1 MGAASSGGSDNQVS
15 GAEAVASQG
24 KGLKVSTYGSRQI
37 KNVNQQIAEQNR
49 KNQKSRAS
57 LFNRTIGARIASG
70 ITGSKLVQDNNY
82 KRRVAFA
89 KKTGKF
95 KNTDLTSRE
104 FVLSSGFK
112 TQLDALG
119 YADSLRG
126 PEGRPDRDDPPRVEV
141 KNIGGRNVQVE
152 APTEAEV
159 PQSSSTDTTYDAR
172 KTKKKGR
179 RITILQKNL
188 GNFTLSKPTLLGV

>member
-37 KNVNQQIAEQNR
+37 TDVNQQIAEQNR

-57 LFNRTIGARIASG
+57 LVNRTIGARIASG

-104 FVLSSGFK
+104 FVLSKGFR

-119 YADSLRG
+119 YAKTLTG

-159 PQSSSTDTTYDAR
+159 SQSETSSTEYDPR
-172 KTKKKGR
+172 KTKRRGR
-179 RITILQKNL
+179 RMTILAKNA

>member
-1 MGAASSGGSDNQVS
+1 MGAASSGGSDDQVS
-15 GAEAVASQG
+15 GAEAVTIG
-24 KGLKVSTYGSRQI
+24 GTTYGSR
-37 KNVNQQIAEQNR
+37 KTKDVNKQIAEQNR
-49 KNQKSRAS
+49 KNQRSRSSIFSRS
-57 LFNRTIGARIASG
+57 LAATVASG
-70 ITGSKLVQDNNY
+70 ITNSKFVRDNNY

-126 PEGRPDRDDPPRVEV
+126 PEGRPDRDDPPRVIT
-141 KNIGGRNVQVE
+141 KNIGGTNVQME

-159 PQSSSTDTTYDAR
+159 SQSSSTDTTYDAR

>member
-15 GAEAVASQG
+15 GAEAVTIG
-24 KGLKVSTYGSRQI
+24 GTTYGSR
-37 KNVNQQIAEQNR
+37 KTKTVNQQIAEQNK
-49 KNQKSRAS
+49 KNRKSRSS
-57 LFNRTIGARIASG
+57 LFDRTIGARIASG
-70 ITGSKLVQDNNY
+70 ITGSKFVQDNNY

-104 FVLSSGFK
+104 FVLSKGFK

-119 YADSLRG
+119 YAKSLRET
-126 PEGRPDRDDPPRVEV
+126 EGKTDNDATPRVIK
-141 KNIGGRNVQVE
+141 KNISGIKVQMK

-159 PQSSSTDTTYDAR
+159 SQSSSTDTTYDAR

-179 RITILQKNL
+179 RMFVVSKNA
-188 GNFTLSKPTLLGV
+188 GNFTLSKPILLGV

>member
-1 MGAASSGGSDNQVS
+1 MGAASSGGSDDQVS
-15 GAEAVASQG
+15 GAEAVKIG
-24 KGLKVSTYGSRQI
+24 GTTYGSRQI
-37 KNVNQQIAEQNR
+37 KDVNKKIAEQNK
-49 KNQKSRAS
+49 KNRKSRS
-57 LFNRTIGARIASG
+57 GLFDRSIGVTIASG
-70 ITGSKLVQDNNY
+70 ITNSKFVRDNNY

-104 FVLSSGFK
+104 FVLSKGFR

-119 YADSLRG
+119 YAKTLTG
-126 PEGRPDRDDPPRVEV
+126 PTGRPDKDTPTVIT
-141 KNIGGRNVQVE
+141 KNIGGTNVQME

-159 PQSSSTDTTYDAR
+159 SQSSSTDTTYDAR

-179 RITILQKNL
+179 RIFVVSKNA
-188 GNFTLSKPTLLGV
+188 GNFTLSKPILLGV

>member
-1 MGAASSGGSDNQVS
+1 MGAASSGGSDDQVS
-15 GAEAVASQG
+15 GAEAVTIG
-24 KGLKVSTYGSRQI
+24 GTTYGSR
-37 KNVNQQIAEQNR
+37 KTKDVNKQIAEQNR
-49 KNQKSRAS
+49 KNQRSRSSIFSRS
-57 LFNRTIGARIASG
+57 LAATVASG
-70 ITGSKLVQDNNY
+70 ITNSKFVRDNNY

-119 YADSLRG
+119 YAETLTG
-126 PEGRPDRDDPPRVEV
+126 PEGRPDRDDPPRVIT
-141 KNIGGRNVQVE
+141 KNIGGTNVQME

-159 PQSSSTDTTYDAR
+159 SQSSSTDTTYDAR

>member
-1 MGAASSGGSDNQVS
+1 MGAASSGGSDDQVS
-15 GAEAVASQG
+15 GAEAVTIG
-24 KGLKVSTYGSRQI
+24 GTTYGSR
-37 KNVNQQIAEQNR
+37 KTKTVNQQIAEQNR
-49 KNQKSRAS
+49 KNRKSRAS
-57 LFNRTIGARIASG
+57 LFDRTIGARIASG

-159 PQSSSTDTTYDAR
+159 SQSSSTDTTYDAR

>member
-1 MGAASSGGSDNQVS
+1 MGAASSGGSDDQVS
-15 GAEAVASQG
+15 GAEAVTIG
-24 KGLKVSTYGSRQI
+24 GTTYGSR
-37 KNVNQQIAEQNR
+37 KTKDVNKQIAEQNR

-104 FVLSSGFK
+104 FVLSSGFR

-119 YADSLRG
+119 YAKTLTG

-159 PQSSSTDTTYDAR
+159 SQSSSTDTTYDAR

>member
-15 GAEAVASQG
+15 GAEAVTTGGA
-24 KGLKVSTYGSRQI
+24 TYSSR
-37 KNVNQQIAEQNR
+37 KTKTVNQQIAEQNKKNR
-49 KNQKSRAS
+49 KKRGSIFDKSIAA
-57 LFNRTIGARIASG
+57 TVASG
-70 ITGSKLVQDNNY
+70 ITNSKFVRDNNY

-104 FVLSSGFK
+104 FVLSKGFK

-119 YADSLRG
+119 YAKSLRG
-126 PEGRPDRDDPPRVEV
+126 PEGRPDNDAPPRVIT
-141 KNIGGRNVQVE
+141 KNIGGTNVQME

-159 PQSSSTDTTYDAR
+159 SQSSSTDTTYDAR

-179 RITILQKNL
+179 RMFVVSKNA
-188 GNFTLSKPTLLGV
+188 GNFTLSKPILLGV

>member
-1 MGAASSGGSDNQVS
+1 MGAASSGGSDDQVS
-15 GAEAVASQG
+15 GAEAVTIG
-24 KGLKVSTYGSRQI
+24 GTTYGSRQ
-37 KNVNQQIAEQNR
+37 KKTVNQKIAEQNR
-49 KNQKSRAS
+49 KNQRSRSSIFSRS
-57 LFNRTIGARIASG
+57 LAATVASG
-70 ITGSKLVQDNNY
+70 ITNSKFVRDNNY

-104 FVLSSGFK
+104 FVLSKGFR

-119 YADSLRG
+119 YAKTLTG

-159 PQSSSTDTTYDAR
+159 SQSSSTDTTYDAR

>member
-37 KNVNQQIAEQNR
+37 TDVNQQIAEQNR

-95 KNTDLTSRE
+95 KNTPLTRE

-112 TQLDALG
+112 MKPIIS
-119 YADSLRG
+119 SLCML
-126 PEGRPDRDDPPRVEV
+126 
-141 KNIGGRNVQVE
+141 I
-152 APTEAEV
+152 
-159 PQSSSTDTTYDAR
+159 
-172 KTKKKGR
+172 
-179 RITILQKNL
+179 
-188 GNFTLSKPTLLGV
+188 

>member
-1 MGAASSGGSDNQVS
+1 MGAASSGGSDDQVS
-15 GAEAVASQG
+15 GAEAVTIG
-24 KGLKVSTYGSRQI
+24 GTTYGSR
-37 KNVNQQIAEQNR
+37 KTKDVNKQIAEQNR
-49 KNQKSRAS
+49 KNQRSRSSIFSRS
-57 LFNRTIGARIASG
+57 LAATVASG
-70 ITGSKLVQDNNY
+70 ITNSKFVRDNNY

-104 FVLSSGFK
+104 FVLSKGFR

-119 YADSLRG
+119 YAKTLTG

-159 PQSSSTDTTYDAR
+159 SQSSSTDTTYDAR

>member
-1 MGAASSGGSDNQVS
+1 MGAASSGGSDDQVS
-15 GAEAVASQG
+15 GAEAVTIG
-24 KGLKVSTYGSRQI
+24 GTTYGSR
-37 KNVNQQIAEQNR
+37 KTKTVNQKIAEQNR
-49 KNQKSRAS
+49 KNQRSRSSIFSRS
-57 LFNRTIGARIASG
+57 LAATVASG
-70 ITGSKLVQDNNY
+70 ITNSKFVRDNNY

-104 FVLSSGFK
+104 FVLSKGFR

-119 YADSLRG
+119 YAKTLTG
-126 PEGRPDRDDPPRVEV
+126 PEGRPDRDDPPRVIT
-141 KNIGGRNVQVE
+141 KNIGGTNVQME

-159 PQSSSTDTTYDAR
+159 SQSSSTDTTYDAR

>member
-15 GAEAVASQG
+15 GAEAVATG
-24 KGLKVSTYGSRQI
+24 GTTYSSR
-37 KNVNQQIAEQNR
+37 KTKTVNQQIAEQNR
-49 KNQKSRAS
+49 KNRKSRSS
-57 LFNRTIGARIASG
+57 LFDRTIGARIASG
-70 ITGSKLVQDNNY
+70 ITGSKFVQDNNY

-119 YADSLRG
+119 YAKSLRG
-126 PEGRPDRDDPPRVEV
+126 PEGRPDDVGPRVEV

-159 PQSSSTDTTYDAR
+159 SQSETTSTEYDPR
-172 KTKKKGR
+172 KTKRRGR
-179 RITILQKNL
+179 RMTILSRNL
-188 GNFTLSKPTLLGV
+188 GNFTLSKPTLLGS

>member
-15 GAEAVASQG
+15 GAEAVTIG
-24 KGLKVSTYGSRQI
+24 GTTYGSR
-37 KNVNQQIAEQNR
+37 KTKTVNQQIAEQNK
-49 KNQKSRAS
+49 KNRKSRSS
-57 LFNRTIGARIASG
+57 LFDRTIGARIASG
-70 ITGSKLVQDNNY
+70 ITGSKFVQDNNY

-104 FVLSSGFK
+104 FVLSKGFK

-119 YADSLRG
+119 YAKSLRG
-126 PEGRPDRDDPPRVEV
+126 PEGRPDNDAPPRVIT
-141 KNIGGRNVQVE
+141 KNIGGSNVQME

-159 PQSSSTDTTYDAR
+159 SQSSSTDTTYDAR

-179 RITILQKNL
+179 RMFVVSKNA
-188 GNFTLSKPTLLGV
+188 GNFTLSKPILLGV

>member
-1 MGAASSGGSDNQVS
+1 MGAASSGGSDDQVS
-15 GAEAVASQG
+15 GAEAVTIG
-24 KGLKVSTYGSRQI
+24 GTTYGSR
-37 KNVNQQIAEQNR
+37 KTKDVNKQIAEQNR
-49 KNQKSRAS
+49 KNQRSRSSIFSRS
-57 LFNRTIGARIASG
+57 LAATVASG
-70 ITGSKLVQDNNY
+70 ITNSKFVRDNNY

-104 FVLSSGFK
+104 FVLSSGFR

-119 YADSLRG
+119 YAKTLTG

-159 PQSSSTDTTYDAR
+159 SQSSSTDTTYDAR

>member
-1 MGAASSGGSDNQVS
+1 MGAASSGGSDDQVS
-15 GAEAVASQG
+15 GAEAVTIG
-24 KGLKVSTYGSRQI
+24 GTTYGSR
-37 KNVNQQIAEQNR
+37 KTKDVNKQIAEQNR
-49 KNQKSRAS
+49 KNQRSRSSIFSRS
-57 LFNRTIGARIASG
+57 LAATVASG
-70 ITGSKLVQDNNY
+70 ITNSKFVRDNNY

-104 FVLSSGFK
+104 FVLSKGFR

-119 YADSLRG
+119 YAKTLTG
-126 PEGRPDRDDPPRVEV
+126 PEGRPDRDDPPRVIT
-141 KNIGGRNVQVE
+141 KNIGGTNVQME

-159 PQSSSTDTTYDAR
+159 SQSSSTDTTYDAR

>member
-15 GAEAVASQG
+15 GAEAVTIG
-24 KGLKVSTYGSRQI
+24 GTTYGSR
-37 KNVNQQIAEQNR
+37 KTKTVNQQIAEQNR
-49 KNQKSRAS
+49 KNQRSRAS
-57 LFNRTIGARIASG
+57 LFDRSLAGKIASG
-70 ITGSKLVQDNNY
+70 ITNSKFVRDNNY

-104 FVLSSGFK
+104 FVLSKGFK

-119 YADSLRG
+119 YAKSLRG
-126 PEGRPDRDDPPRVEV
+126 PEGRPDNDAPPRVIT
-141 KNIGGRNVQVE
+141 KNIGGTNVQME

-159 PQSSSTDTTYDAR
+159 SQSSSTDTTYDAR
-172 KTKKKGR
+172 KTKRRGR
-179 RITILQKNL
+179 RMTILTRNA

>member
-24 KGLKVSTYGSRQI
+24 KGLNVSTYGSR
-37 KNVNQQIAEQNR
+37 KTKTVNQQIAEQNR
-49 KNQKSRAS
+49 KNQRSRSSIFSRS
-57 LFNRTIGARIASG
+57 LAATVASG
-70 ITGSKLVQDNNY
+70 ITNSKFVRDNNY

-104 FVLSSGFK
+104 FVLSKGFK

-119 YADSLRG
+119 YAKSLRG
-126 PEGRPDRDDPPRVEV
+126 PEGRPDNDAPPRVIT
-141 KNIGGRNVQVE
+141 KNIGGTNVQME

-159 PQSSSTDTTYDAR
+159 SQSSSTDTTYDAR

-179 RITILQKNL
+179 RMTILSKNL

>member
-1 MGAASSGGSDNQVS
+1 MGAASSGGSDDQVS
-15 GAEAVASQG
+15 GAEAVTIG
-24 KGLKVSTYGSRQI
+24 GTTYGSRQ
-37 KNVNQQIAEQNR
+37 KKTVNQKIAEQNR
-49 KNQKSRAS
+49 KNQRSRSSIFSRS
-57 LFNRTIGARIASG
+57 LAATVASG
-70 ITGSKLVQDNNY
+70 ITNSKFVRDNNY

-104 FVLSSGFK
+104 FVLSKGFR

-119 YADSLRG
+119 YAKTLTG
-126 PEGRPDRDDPPRVEV
+126 PEGRPDRDDPPRVIT
-141 KNIGGRNVQVE
+141 KNIGGTNVQME

-159 PQSSSTDTTYDAR
+159 SQSSSTDTTYDAR

>member
-1 MGAASSGGSDNQVS
+1 MGAASSGGSDDQVS
-15 GAEAVASQG
+15 GAEAVTIG
-24 KGLKVSTYGSRQI
+24 GTTYGSRQ
-37 KNVNQQIAEQNR
+37 KKTVNQKIAEQNR
-49 KNQKSRAS
+49 KNQRSRSSIFSRS
-57 LFNRTIGARIASG
+57 LAATVASG
-70 ITGSKLVQDNNY
+70 ITNSKFVRDNNY

-104 FVLSSGFK
+104 FVLSSGFR

-119 YADSLRG
+119 YAKTLTG

-159 PQSSSTDTTYDAR
+159 SQSSSTDTTYDAR

>member
-15 GAEAVASQG
+15 GAEAVIIG
-24 KGLKVSTYGSRQI
+24 GTTYGSR
-37 KNVNQQIAEQNR
+37 KTKDVNKQIAEQNR
-49 KNQKSRAS
+49 KNQRSRSSIFSRS
-57 LFNRTIGARIASG
+57 LAATVASG
-70 ITGSKLVQDNNY
+70 ITNSKFVRDNNY

-104 FVLSSGFK
+104 FVLSKGFR

-119 YADSLRG
+119 YAKTLTG
-126 PEGRPDRDDPPRVEV
+126 PEGRPDRDDPPRVIT
-141 KNIGGRNVQVE
+141 KNIGGTNVQME

-159 PQSSSTDTTYDAR
+159 SQSSSTDTTYDAR

-179 RITILQKNL
+179 RMTILSKNL

>member
-1 MGAASSGGSDNQVS
+1 MGAASSGGSDDQVS
-15 GAEAVASQG
+15 GAEAVTIG
-24 KGLKVSTYGSRQI
+24 GTTYGSR
-37 KNVNQQIAEQNR
+37 KTKTVNQKIAEQNR
-49 KNQKSRAS
+49 KNQRSRSSIFSRS
-57 LFNRTIGARIASG
+57 LAATVASG
-70 ITGSKLVQDNNY
+70 ITNSKFVRDNNY

-104 FVLSSGFK
+104 FVLSKGFR

-119 YADSLRG
+119 YAKTLTG

-159 PQSSSTDTTYDAR
+159 SQSSSTDTTYDAR

>member
-37 KNVNQQIAEQNR
+37 TDVNQQIAEQNR

-104 FVLSSGFK
+104 FVLSKGFR

-119 YADSLRG
+119 YAKTLTG

-159 PQSSSTDTTYDAR
+159 SQSSSTDTTYDAR

>member
-1 MGAASSGGSDNQVS
+1 MGAASSGGSDDQVS
-15 GAEAVASQG
+15 GAEAVTIG
-24 KGLKVSTYGSRQI
+24 GTTYGSR
-37 KNVNQQIAEQNR
+37 KTKDVNKQIAEQNR
-49 KNQKSRAS
+49 KNQRSRSSIFSRS
-57 LFNRTIGARIASG
+57 LAATVASG
-70 ITGSKLVQDNNY
+70 ITNSKFVRDNNY

-104 FVLSSGFK
+104 FVLSSGFR

-119 YADSLRG
+119 YAKTLTG

-141 KNIGGRNVQVE
+141 KNIGGTNVQME

-159 PQSSSTDTTYDAR
+159 SQSSSTDTTYDAR

>member
-37 KNVNQQIAEQNR
+37 TDVNQQIAEQNR
-49 KNQKSRAS
+49 KNRKSRSS
-57 LFNRTIGARIASG
+57 LFDRTIGARIASG

-159 PQSSSTDTTYDAR
+159 SQSSSTDTTYDAR

>member
-1 MGAASSGGSDNQVS
+1 MGAASSGGSDDQVS
-15 GAEAVASQG
+15 GAEAVTIG
-24 KGLKVSTYGSRQI
+24 GTTYGSRQ
-37 KNVNQQIAEQNR
+37 KKTVNQKIAEQNR
-49 KNQKSRAS
+49 KNQRSRSSIFSRS
-57 LFNRTIGARIASG
+57 LAATVASG
-70 ITGSKLVQDNNY
+70 ITNSKFVRDNNY

-95 KNTDLTSRE
+95 KNTELTSRE
-104 FVLSSGFK
+104 FVLSKGFR

-119 YADSLRG
+119 YAKTLTG
-126 PEGRPDRDDPPRVEV
+126 PEGRPDRDDPPRVIT
-141 KNIGGRNVQVE
+141 KNIGGTNVQME

-159 PQSSSTDTTYDAR
+159 SQSSSTDTTYDAR